1 MPGFL
6 GPLALAVAGGL
17 AGSLP
22 FALGSGQPSEEEQER
37 MLRRQL
43 EIQDEFEQKRA
54 GRAGGDPMAGL
65 VGGGPRDLAGLVAED
80 QLLDEVS
87 RAAYSLNR
95 ARNARSRTSDELER
109 ILEGQTAR
117 IAALQS
123 ERVLSPLEVI
133 QMMEMM
139 GG

>member
-1 MPGFL
+1 MAIL
-6 GPLALAVAGGL
+6 APLAIGVGSAL

-22 FALGSGQPSEEEQER
+22 FLLQGGPSEEEQER
-37 MLRRQL
+37 MMRRQL

-54 GRAGGDPMAGL
+54 ARMGGGGDLAGL
-65 VGGGPRDLAGLVAED
+65 VGGGRRDLSSLLAED
-80 QLLDEVS
+80 ELLKEVEE
-87 RAAYSLNR
+87 AAYALDQ
-95 ARNARSRTSDELER
+95 ARSSRPRTSDELER

-123 ERVLSPLEVI
+123 ERVLSPVEII
-133 QMMEMM
+133 QMMEAM